1 MTHIYYCI
9 LWGICLILAG
19 CIRDDAAYG
28 EAGIVAG
35 DTLPE
40 FQVELDNGSMLATSD
55 LQGKVSV
62 LVFFHTGCPDCQQEL
77 PVIQQLYDLYRAN
90 DSVVIYC
97 ISREEAAEEIE
108 AYWQAHGLTLP
119 YSAQESRSVY
129 NLFSGQGIPRV
140 YVSDKSLQVY
150 STYSDDPIAGLD
162 ELTEDVEALRM
173 KNKE

>member
-1 MTHIYYCI
+1 M
-9 LWGICLILAG
+9 
-19 CIRDDAAYG
+19 
-28 EAGIVAG
+28 AG

-90 DSVVIYC
+90 DSVAIYC

-119 YSAQESRSVY
+119 YSAERVQPVFGARHPAGVRIRQE
-129 NLFSGQGIPRV
+129 PA
-140 YVSDKSLQVY
+140 SLQHVFGRPD
-150 STYSDDPIAGLD
+150 SRTG
-162 ELTEDVEALRM
+162 
-173 KNKE
+173 

>member
-55 LQGKVSV
+55 LQGKVS
-62 LVFFHTGCPDCQQEL
+62 
-77 PVIQQLYDLYRAN
+77 
-90 DSVVIYC
+90 
-97 ISREEAAEEIE
+97 
-108 AYWQAHGLTLP
+108 AHGLTLP

>member
-62 LVFFHTGCPDCQQEL
+62 LVL
-77 PVIQQLYDLYRAN
+77 
-90 DSVVIYC
+90 
-97 ISREEAAEEIE
+97 
-108 AYWQAHGLTLP
+108 
-119 YSAQESRSVY
+119 Y

>member
-77 PVIQQLYDLYRAN
+77 PVIQQLYDLYRTN
-90 DSVVIYC
+90 DSVAIYC
-97 ISREEAAEEIE
+97 ISREEAAEEID
-108 AYWQAHGLTLP
+108 
-119 YSAQESRSVY
+119 VY

>member
-19 CIRDDAAYG
+19 CIR
-28 EAGIVAG
+28 
-35 DTLPE
+35 
-40 FQVELDNGSMLATSD
+40 
-55 LQGKVSV
+55 

-90 DSVVIYC
+90 DSVAIYC

>member
-62 LVFFHTGCPDCQQEL
+62 LVFSIPDALIANRSFRSSSNCTTCTGPT
-77 PVIQQLYDLYRAN
+77 IQSPFIA
-90 DSVVIYC
+90 
-97 ISREEAAEEIE
+97 
-108 AYWQAHGLTLP
+108 
-119 YSAQESRSVY
+119 SAVKR
-129 NLFSGQGIPRV
+129 RRR
-140 YVSDKSLQVY
+140 KSKLIGK
-150 STYSDDPIAGLD
+150 PMA
-162 ELTEDVEALRM
+162 
-173 KNKE
+173 

>member
-90 DSVVIYC
+90 DSVAIYC

-150 STYSDDPIAGLD
+150 STYSDNPIAGLD

>member
-55 LQGKVSV
+55 LQGKVSA
-62 LVFFHTGCPDCQQEL
+62 T
-77 PVIQQLYDLYRAN
+77 IQSPSIA
-90 DSVVIYC
+90 
-97 ISREEAAEEIE
+97 
-108 AYWQAHGLTLP
+108 
-119 YSAQESRSVY
+119 SAVKR
-129 NLFSGQGIPRV
+129 RRR
-140 YVSDKSLQVY
+140 KSKLIGK
-150 STYSDDPIAGLD
+150 PMA
-162 ELTEDVEALRM
+162 
-173 KNKE
+173 

>member
-62 LVFFHTGCPDCQQEL
+62 LVL
-77 PVIQQLYDLYRAN
+77 
-90 DSVVIYC
+90 
-97 ISREEAAEEIE
+97 EAAEEIE

>member
-35 DTLPE
+35 D
-40 FQVELDNGSMLATSD
+40 MLATSD

-90 DSVVIYC
+90 DSVAIYC